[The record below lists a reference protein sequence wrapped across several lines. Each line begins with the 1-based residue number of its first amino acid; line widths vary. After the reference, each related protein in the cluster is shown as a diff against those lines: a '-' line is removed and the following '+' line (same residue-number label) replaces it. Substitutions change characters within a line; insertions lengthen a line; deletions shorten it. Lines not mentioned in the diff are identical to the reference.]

1 MRRGGRGM
9 RRYLGGAGVLLAA
22 TALVASSADAA
33 VTKFDGTYEGTMTG
47 QAAGGASHAMGEGA
61 CADRLTRSITI
72 AEGNVSLVYN
82 PEANVVLT
90 GTIGENGLFAGEAK
104 RKTVPST
111 GYEWTLR
118 MSGSVAGD
126 YLTGQ
131 IYAKTCAYRLQMRK
145 AS

>member
-1 MRRGGRGM
+1 MRRGDRFMGRRVGA
-9 RRYLGGAGVLLAA
+9 AGVLLAA
-22 TALVASSADAA
+22 LALVASSAGAA
-33 VTKFDGTYEGTMTG
+33 VTKFDGTYEGMMTG

-61 CADRLTRSITI
+61 CADRLARSITI
-72 AEGNVSLVYN
+72 AEGSVSLVYN

-90 GTIGENGLFAGEAK
+90 GTIADNGLFAGEAK

-118 MSGSVAGD
+118 MSGSVVGD

-131 IYAKTCAYRLQMRK
+131 VYAKTCAYRIQMRK

>member
-1 MRRGGRGM
+1 MRSNRGM
-9 RRYLGGAGVLLAA
+9 WRRAGRAGVLLAVLS
-22 TALVASSADAA
+22 LVASAADAA
-33 VTKFDGTYEGTMTG
+33 ATRFDGTYEGTMTG
-47 QAAGGASHAMGEGA
+47 QAADGPNHAMGEGA
-61 CADRLTRSITI
+61 CADRLARSITI
-72 AEGNVSLVYN
+72 ADGNVSLVYN

-104 RKTVPST
+104 RKAVPST

-118 MSGSVAGD
+118 MSGSVVGD